1 VTVHHGRMVRAFA
14 PDPIDPA
21 ALARVLD
28 AGRRA
33 PAAGNT
39 AEGRAFVV
47 LERPASV
54 EPAADGAPGALG
66 GGGGPDDYW
75 DVALPAGPRRDGFAW
90 PGLLRA
96 PVLVVVC
103 ARPAA
108 WAERY
113 AEADKGRAA
122 NLGRGADAWPQPF
135 WWFDAGAATEAM
147 LLAAR
152 AEGLG
157 ACLFGLFEREVP
169 VLDAL
174 GVPAG
179 WRGAAVV
186 ALGHR
191 DPAGDPQPGRS
202 AARPRPPLDEV
213 AHRGR
218 W

>member
-1 VTVHHGRMVRAFA
+1 MVRAFTPEA
-14 PDPIDPA
+14 VDA
-21 ALARVLD
+21 GALGRVLD

-47 LERPASV
+47 LDDPAT
-54 EPAADGAPGALG
+54 
-66 GGGGPDDYW
+66 YW
-75 DVALPAGPRRDGFAW
+75 DVALPDGPRRAGFAW
-90 PGLLRA
+90 PGLLVA
-96 PVLVVVC
+96 PVLVLVC
-103 ARPAA
+103 VRPEA

-122 NLGRGADAWPQPF
+122 TLGRGADAWPQPF
-135 WWFDAGAATEAM
+135 WWFDAGTATEAM

-152 AEGLG
+152 EEGLG

-174 GVPAG
+174 GVPDG

-186 ALGHR
+186 ALGHP
-191 DPAGDPQPGRS
+191 DPAGDPRPGRS
-202 AARPRPPLDEV
+202 AARPRPPLDQV
-213 AHRGR
+213 VHRGR
-218 W
+218 G

>member
-1 VTVHHGRMVRAFA
+1 MSVHHGRMVRAFT
-14 PDPIDPA
+14 PEPIEPA
-21 ALARVLD
+21 ALDRVLD
-28 AGRRA
+28 AARRA

-47 LERPASV
+47 L
-54 EPAADGAPGALG
+54 
-66 GGGGPDDYW
+66 DDPSTYW
-75 DVALPAGPRRDGFAW
+75 DVALPAGARRDGFAW
-90 PGLLRA
+90 PGLLEA

-103 ARPAA
+103 VRPAA
-108 WAERY
+108 WSERY
-113 AEADKGRAA
+113 AESDKGRGAT
-122 NLGRGADAWPQPF
+122 LGRGPDAWPQPF

-157 ACLFGLFEREVP
+157 ACLFGLFEREAP

-186 ALGHR
+186 AIGHP
-191 DPAGDPQPGRS
+191 DPAGDPKPGRS

-213 AHRGR
+213 VHRRR

>member
-1 VTVHHGRMVRAFA
+1 MVRAFR
-14 PDPIDPA
+14 PEPVPEVV
-21 ALARVLD
+21 LTRVLD

-47 LERPASV
+47 LAGDET
-54 EPAADGAPGALG
+54 AA
-66 GGGGPDDYW
+66 YW
-75 DVALPAGPRRDGFAW
+75 SVALPDPRSFAF
-90 PGLLRA
+90 PGLLAA

-103 ARPAA
+103 VRPAA

-113 AEADKGRAA
+113 AEPDKARGAT
-122 NLGRGADAWPQPF
+122 LGRGPAAWPQPF
-135 WWFDAGAATEAM
+135 WWVDAGLAIEAL

-157 ACLFGLFEREVP
+157 ACLFGLFERELP
-169 VLDAL
+169 VLGAL

-179 WRGAAVV
+179 WRGVGVIAIGFAAE
-186 ALGHR
+186 GEGR
-191 DPAGDPQPGRS
+191 PGRS

-213 AHRGR
+213 VHRGR

>member
-1 VTVHHGRMVRAFA
+1 MSVHHGRMVRSFA
-14 PDPIDPA
+14 AVAVDPA
-21 ALARVLD
+21 ALDRVLD

-47 LERPASV
+47 LD
-54 EPAADGAPGALG
+54 EPAT
-66 GGGGPDDYW
+66 YW

-103 ARPAA
+103 LRPAA

-113 AEADKGRAA
+113 AEADKGRGAT
-122 NLGRGADAWPQPF
+122 LGRGPAAWPQPL

-157 ACLFGLFEREVP
+157 ACLFGLFEREP
-169 VLDAL
+169 AVLDAL

-186 ALGHR
+186 ALGHP
-191 DPAGDPQPGRS
+191 DPAGDPRPGRS

-213 AHRGR
+213 VHRAR

>member
-1 VTVHHGRMVRAFA
+1 MVRSFL
-14 PDPIDPA
+14 PDAIGHD
-21 ALARVLD
+21 ALDRVLD

-47 LERPASV
+47 LDEPAS
-54 EPAADGAPGALG
+54 
-66 GGGGPDDYW
+66 YW
-75 DVALPAGPRRDGFAW
+75 DVALPAGPRRDAFAW
-90 PGLLRA
+90 PGLLLA

-103 ARPAA
+103 IRPGA

-113 AEADKGRAA
+113 AETDKGRAA
-122 NLGRGADAWPQPF
+122 SLGRGPDAWPQPF
-135 WWFDAGAATEAM
+135 WWFDAGTATEAM

-152 AEGLG
+152 AEGLA

-186 ALGHR
+186 AFGHP
-191 DPAGDPQPGRS
+191 DPAGDLEPGRS
-202 AARPRPPLDEV
+202 AARPRPLLDDV
-213 AHRGR
+213 VHRGR